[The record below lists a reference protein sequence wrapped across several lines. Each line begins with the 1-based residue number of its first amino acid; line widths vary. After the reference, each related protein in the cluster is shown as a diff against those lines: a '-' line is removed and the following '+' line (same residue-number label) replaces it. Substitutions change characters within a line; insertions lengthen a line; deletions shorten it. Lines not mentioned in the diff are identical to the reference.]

1 MKPILYFVV
10 PCFNEQE
17 VLPISI
23 PIILNKL
30 SDLVMSEMVSEKS
43 KVMFVDDGSRDNTLS
58 IIRRAAEEDK
68 RVCAV
73 ALSRN
78 RGHQNALLAGLMAAK
93 DKCNI
98 TISIDCDG
106 QDDINASDEMIKQYL
121 DGCDIVYGVRRSRKS
136 DTFFKRKSARLFYK
150 LLNSMGANTVVDS
163 ADYRLL
169 SSKALSAL
177 AEFKEVNLYLRGMV
191 SLVGFKSTCVY
202 YDRTIRQAGES
213 KYSLGKM
220 LSLALNGITS
230 FSVRPIRIITAIG
243 FIIAAVSFIGIIWS
257 VIARLSGNTVGGWA
271 STVAIICFLGGIQ
284 ILSSGIIGEYIGK
297 IYLETKQRPRYI
309 VDEKINID

>member
-10 PCFNEQE
+10 PCINEQE
-17 VLPISI
+17 VLPIII

>member
-73 ALSRN
+73 TLSRN

-257 VIARLSGNTVGGWA
+257 VIARLAGNTVGGWV